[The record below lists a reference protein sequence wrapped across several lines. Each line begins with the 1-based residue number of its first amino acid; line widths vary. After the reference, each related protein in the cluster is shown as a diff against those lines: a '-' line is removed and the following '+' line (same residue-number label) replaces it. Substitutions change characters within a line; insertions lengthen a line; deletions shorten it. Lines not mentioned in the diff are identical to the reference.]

1 MTNIKIEASIDATNA
16 AHMAAAIVFLQTIG
30 NSGQEVVKTVEAG
43 KAASQQDKVV
53 VTTKPATTTKTTT
66 KAETEKSAP
75 VEKSTPKVDKP
86 KEEPKQET
94 QSAPENSETKSE
106 EGSKSK
112 NDITVIRKK
121 LSEKVGTNRDAIKD
135 KLTELGAANVTTLDE
150 KHYDDFYA
158 FLEELK

>member
-30 NSGQEVVKTVEAG
+30 NSGQEVKAVEA
-43 KAASQQDKVV
+43 DKPV
-53 VTTKPATTTKTTT
+53 VTTKPTTTKSTTTT
-66 KAETEKSAP
+66 KAKTEKSAP
-75 VEKSTPKVDKP
+75 VEKSTPKVDEP

-106 EGSKSK
+106 EGSKPK

-135 KLTELGAANVTTLDE
+135 KLTEFGAANVTTLDE
-150 KHYDDFYA
+150 KHFDDFYT
-158 FLEELK
+158 FLEGLK